1 MLPAF
6 YERSDIIHPPWADI
20 KFMLIEKDSENSI
33 MCSVWF
39 DRNAVICPHVIKI
52 KIMLLS
58 DLAVC
63 KSLLM
68 HLKLQFWAKKKCF
81 YSCCSCYERKEEKE
95 FLIDYWGRQRQGSFW
110 FGLQLPEKIQ
120 EIVLQTVSLWIL
132 GEFHPFLIHGSY
144 GKVCED
150 WQH

>member
-6 YERSDIIHPPWADI
+6 YERSDITHPPWADI

-52 KIMLLS
+52 KFMLLS

-68 HLKLQFWAKKKCF
+68 HLKLQFWEKKYAFTPAAPAMREKK
-81 YSCCSCYERKEEKE
+81 RKN
-95 FLIDYWGRQRQGSFW
+95 FW
-110 FGLQLPEKIQ
+110 
-120 EIVLQTVSLWIL
+120 
-132 GEFHPFLIHGSY
+132 
-144 GKVCED
+144 
-150 WQH
+150 